1 MITRRKK
8 ITILAV
14 ISVIIVSFAGL
25 QINEIIAEPT
35 GTKKYTFAENVKIT
49 AVFEFKDGV
58 EITQAQTFEQKRG
71 FNINN
76 KPVFKLVKVIGNTPL
91 LYAVTD
97 ATQQHRDII
106 ASQFPTRL
114 EFDVEILLANE
125 GEILRSFAYQ
135 QCRVAKY
142 NVNTESDKEEGY
154 VSKSEGF
161 AVVDEFTFQ
170 CKSHNAMN
178 PLLESLIESPKAK
191 TFSSKDYQKIQ
202 EERMKI
208 SPTSQGTGS
217 GSYEIPNWIK
227 TNAGWWA
234 EGQISDSDYVEGIQW
249 LIKNGIIRI
258 A

>member
-1 MITRRKK
+1 MMTRRKK

-14 ISVIIVSFAGL
+14 ISVIIVSFVGL

-35 GTKKYTFAENVKIT
+35 GTENYTFAENVKIT

-58 EITQAQTFEQKRG
+58 EITQAQTFQQIRG

-76 KPVFKLVKVIGNTPL
+76 KPVFELVKVIGNTPL

-97 ATQQHRDII
+97 ATQQYREII
-106 ASQFPTRL
+106 TSQFPARL
-114 EFDVEILLANE
+114 EFDVKVLLADE
-125 GEILRSFAYQ
+125 GEILRSFTYK

-161 AVVDEFTFQ
+161 AVVDVFTFQ
-170 CKSHNAMN
+170 CKSHNALN
-178 PLLESLIESPKAK
+178 PLLESLTETPKAK
-191 TFSSKDYQKIQ
+191 TFSSKDYQEIQ
-202 EERMKI
+202 EGMMKI
-208 SPTSQGTGS
+208 PSTSQGTGS
-217 GSYEIPNWIK
+217 GSYEIPSWIK

-249 LIKNGIIRI
+249 LIENGVIRI
-258 A
+258 T